1 MNREQ
6 WTGFGFGVLAGA
18 LAGGLAALLL
28 APKSGK
34 ELRGQIS
41 EKSTGVF
48 ESSKEKIG
56 EMRHKMGEKLSGEE
70 CAKAAAMS
78 KNGD

>member
-18 LAGGLAALLL
+18 LAGGVAALLL

-41 EKSTGVF
+41 QKSSDVF
-48 ESSKEKIG
+48 ETGKEKIG
-56 EMRHKMGEKLSGEE
+56 EVRHKIGEKISGEE

-78 KNGD
+78 NNGD